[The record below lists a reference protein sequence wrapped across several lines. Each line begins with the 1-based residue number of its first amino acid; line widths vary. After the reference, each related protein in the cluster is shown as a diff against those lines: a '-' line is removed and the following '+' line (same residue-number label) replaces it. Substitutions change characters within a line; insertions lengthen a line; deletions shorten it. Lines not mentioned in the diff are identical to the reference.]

1 MDMLGQLLPR
11 IDTPPPG
18 SSSERWV
25 ERLSQAECPAL
36 TARRAR
42 RQERSGAPEDPIVWT
57 RAHGANVVD
66 ADGNIYVDL
75 SAGFGAASVGH
86 SHPRVVQAIQT
97 QSERLMHAL
106 GDMQPADVKI
116 ELLSRLTKLCS
127 EPARVM
133 LGLSGSDAVEAALK
147 TALLYTGRP
156 GVLAFEGGY
165 HGLSHGPLAACGFSP
180 AFREPF
186 SAQLS
191 PHVVFAPYPEHTQAL
206 SASLSAVSA
215 ALASGNIGA
224 VLVEPILGRGGVVVP
239 PDAFMPELHA
249 LCRAQ
254 GALLI
259 ADEIMTG
266 IGRTG
271 ALFAHEH
278 SGVCPDLVCIGK
290 GLGGGM
296 PVSACLGREQV
307 MAAWGESS
315 GAALHTGTF
324 FGHPVS
330 AAAALATLDVLHD
343 EQLCERAQRSGA
355 LLLQQL
361 APLARQAGVSAVRG
375 RGLLVGIE
383 LEAPGHALRCMR
395 ALLARGYITVPA
407 AADARVIS
415 LTPPLCISVDQLL
428 GFVAALRESL
438 QVSA

>member
-1 MDMLGQLLPR
+1 MDGLGPLLPR

-18 SSSERWV
+18 ARSESWV

-42 RQERSGAPEDPIVWT
+42 RQERSGTPEDPIVWS
-57 RAHGANVVD
+57 RARGANVVD
-66 ADGNIYVDL
+66 ADGNVYVDL

-86 SHPRVVQAIQT
+86 AHPRVVQAVQA

-116 ELLSRLTKLCS
+116 ALLSRLQALLS

-147 TALLYTGRP
+147 TALLHTGRP
-156 GVLAFEGGY
+156 GVLAFEGAY
-165 HGLSHGPLAACGFSP
+165 HGLAHGPLAACGFS
-180 AFREPF
+180 AEFRDPF
-186 SAQLS
+186 RAQLN

-206 SASLSAVSA
+206 PVSLAAVQG
-215 ALASGNIGA
+215 ALAAGTIGA
-224 VLVEPILGRGGVVVP
+224 VLVEPILGRGGVCVP
-239 PDAFMPELHA
+239 PAAFLPELAA
-249 LCRAQ
+249 LCRQ
-254 GALLI
+254 HGALLI

-271 ALFAHEH
+271 SLLASAHAR
-278 SGVCPDLVCIGK
+278 PDLVCIGK

-296 PVSACLGREQV
+296 PVSACIGREAV
-307 MAAWGESS
+307 MAAWGDDSS

-330 AAAALATLDVLHD
+330 AAAALATLDVLED
-343 EQLCERAQRSGA
+343 ERLCERARSSGA
-355 LLLQQL
+355 LLMEQL
-361 APLARQAGVSAVRG
+361 LPLTRSPGVRAVRG

-395 ALLARGYITVPA
+395 QLLVRGYITVPA

-415 LTPPLCISVDQLL
+415 LTPPLCITPEQLL

>member
-1 MDMLGQLLPR
+1 V
-11 IDTPPPG
+11 
-18 SSSERWV
+18 W
-25 ERLSQAECPAL
+25 A
-36 TARRAR
+36 RAR
-42 RQERSGAPEDPIVWT
+42 
-57 RAHGANVVD
+57 GANVVD
-66 ADGNIYVDL
+66 ADGNVYVDL

-86 SHPRVVQAIQT
+86 AHPRVVQAIQT
-97 QSERLMHAL
+97 QSEQLMHAL
-106 GDMQPADVKI
+106 GDLQPADVKI
-116 ELLSRLTKLCS
+116 ALLSRLTKLYP

-147 TALLYTGRP
+147 TALLSTGRP
-156 GVLAFEGGY
+156 GVLAFEGSY

-186 SAQLS
+186 SAQLN
-191 PHVVFAPYPEHTQAL
+191 PHVVFSAYPEHTQAL
-206 SASLSAVSA
+206 AGCLSAVRA
-215 ALASGNIGA
+215 ALSSGQIGA
-224 VLVEPILGRGGVVVP
+224 VLVEPILGRGGVCVP
-239 PDAFMPELHA
+239 PDAFLPELHA
-249 LCRAQ
+249 LCRAH

-259 ADEIMTG
+259 VDEIMTG

-271 ALFAHEH
+271 ALLAHEH
-278 SGVCPDLVCIGK
+278 TGVRPELVCIGK

-296 PVSACLGREQV
+296 PVSACIGREEV
-307 MAAWGESS
+307 MAAWGDST

-330 AAAALATLDVLHD
+330 CAAALATLDVLED
-343 EQLCERAQRSGA
+343 ERLCERARDSGA
-355 LLLQQL
+355 LLLEQL
-361 APLARQAGVSAVRG
+361 TPLTEQAGVRAVRG
-375 RGLLVGIE
+375 RGLLVGVE

-415 LTPPLCISVDQLL
+415 LTPPLSIHSDQLL